1 MITAVL
7 AIVVP
12 LQIIAGHE
20 HGANV
25 YEYQPIKLA
34 AMEGHWETYENNA
47 PLVLFGF
54 PNEQTESNDFE
65 EQVEEETAAVARTAL
80 RPSA

>member
-1 MITAVL
+1 MMHMAVGFL

-25 YEYQPIKLA
+25 YEYQPVKLA

-47 PLVLFGF
+47 PLRAGRPAERGERVATISRGACRR
-54 PNEQTESNDFE
+54 S
-65 EQVEEETAAVARTAL
+65 AA
-80 RPSA
+80 